1 MSRRRGELYRDPKCG
16 KVAGVCAGLSDYFNM
31 ELWLVR
37 IIFISAVLLLGG
49 PFFIVAY
56 IACWFILEVKPET
69 LPNQSKTETVNTE
82 KPIEVKSK
90 VWQAGEPP
98 RRALHDLKEQFDRID
113 GRLQAM
119 EKYVTSPEFTVSR
132 EINKL

>member
-1 MSRRRGELYRDPKCG
+1 MSRRRGELYRDPKRG

-69 LPNQSKTETVNTE
+69 LPNQSKTAPGGCQTGRKRSQHVNH
-82 KPIEVKSK
+82 
-90 VWQAGEPP
+90 
-98 RRALHDLKEQFDRID
+98 L
-113 GRLQAM
+113 
-119 EKYVTSPEFTVSR
+119 SR
-132 EINKL
+132 MDPK